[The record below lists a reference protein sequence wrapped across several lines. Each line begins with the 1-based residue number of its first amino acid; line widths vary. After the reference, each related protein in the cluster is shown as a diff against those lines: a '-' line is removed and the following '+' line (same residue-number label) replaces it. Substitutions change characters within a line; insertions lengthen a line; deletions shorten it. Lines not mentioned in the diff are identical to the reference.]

1 MLSNQQKSQRNTI
14 VKFLPV
20 ELADAATPLPLV
32 EVDEEDEAGAAGA
45 WY

>member
-1 MLSNQQKSQRNTI
+1 MLSNRQKSHRITI

-20 ELADAATPLPLV
+20 ELADAAAPPPLV